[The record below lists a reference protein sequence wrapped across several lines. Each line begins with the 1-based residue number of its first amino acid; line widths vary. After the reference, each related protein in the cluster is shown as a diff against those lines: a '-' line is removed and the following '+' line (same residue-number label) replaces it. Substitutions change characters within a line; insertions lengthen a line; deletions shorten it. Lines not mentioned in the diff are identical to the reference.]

1 MAKRLYR
8 GGEDARRGN
17 PVFSG
22 LMIGLIVG
30 LVLAIAVALWVKGSN
45 PFKSADKVT
54 QAPENL
60 PQSAPPEPEPAPTYD
75 FYKVL
80 PADTPAAP
88 LDPVPSPP
96 PPAKSNYYLQ
106 AGAFQHAD
114 DADNLKAQ
122 LALLGVEAQ
131 IQTSVVADKGVMHRV
146 RIGPF
151 AAMDAVNS
159 TRALLTQNNIDA
171 DLVKEP
177 PPTMETE

>member
-17 PVFSG
+17 PIFSG
-22 LMIGLIVG
+22 LVIGLIVG
-30 LVLAIAVALWVKGSN
+30 LVLAIAVALWVRGSN
-45 PFKSADKVT
+45 PFKSPDKVT
-54 QAPENL
+54 QTPENP

-80 PADTPAAP
+80 PGDTPTAP
-88 LDPVPSPP
+88 PEPAPSPP
-96 PPAKSNYYLQ
+96 PVKSKYYLQ
-106 AGAFQHAD
+106 AGAFQNAD

-151 AAMDAVNS
+151 TAMDAVNS
-159 TRALLTQNNIDA
+159 TRALLVQNNIDA
-171 DLVKEP
+171 DLVKESP
-177 PPTMETE
+177 ITQETE

>member
-30 LVLAIAVALWVKGSN
+30 LVLAIAVALWVRGSD
-45 PFKSADKVT
+45 PFKSADKIVHPPAN
-54 QAPENL
+54 Q

-80 PADTPAAP
+80 PGDTPTAP
-88 LDPVPSPP
+88 PEPAPSPP
-96 PPAKSNYYLQ
+96 PVKANYYLQ
-106 AGAFQHAD
+106 AGAFQNAD
-114 DADNLKAQ
+114 DADNVKAQ
-122 LALLGVEAQ
+122 LALLGIEAQ
-131 IQTSVVADKGVMHRV
+131 IQTSVIADKGVIHRV

-151 AAMDAVNS
+151 TAMDAVNS
-159 TRALLTQNNIDA
+159 TRALLVQNNIDA
-171 DLVKEP
+171 ELVKESP
-177 PPTMETE
+177 HPQETE